1 MRVGEVSLTRPP
13 LIGTLK
19 SMSFYSTRV
28 SLWQW
33 MTGRVRVRHSTYH
46 LLGGHR
52 AVQQLY
58 SGYDGEWVEDCM
70 SVLIV
75 TTCMHGSWVWH
86 AAILSPY
93 R

>member
-1 MRVGEVSLTRPP
+1 M
-13 LIGTLK
+13 
-19 SMSFYSTRV
+19 
-28 SLWQW
+28 
-33 MTGRVRVRHSTYH
+33 
-46 LLGGHR
+46 
-52 AVQQLY
+52 QQLY

-75 TTCMHGSWVWH
+75 TTGMHGSWVWH